1 MRLEIWADV
10 VCPWMYIGKR
20 RLERAL
26 TERSG
31 TPVEVVW
38 RPYRI
43 DPTAP
48 AASESIDEFLRDP
61 FVEVALEACG
71 PVQNGEGELVQM
83 SELAAAEGLGDR
95 WGAAWRAN
103 SHDAHRMIALAE
115 EEGGSALQ
123 DAVVEGILRAHFV
136 EGRDIAD
143 ADVLAGIAAEAG
155 FARGGELLAA
165 GGGQER
171 VRELLLWGRAEGV
184 RTSPTFVANGTALTG
199 AQSPEAIAEFLDEAA
214 GRRPRELPEEVE
226 RLRRS
231 EALLGRGDALGALA
245 LLSPL
250 LEGYA
255 EDRGVRLLAA
265 RAYYRS
271 AQLNRAR
278 HTLEGLLDEGADDA
292 YTRLL
297 LGRTLQRQ
305 GERDLA
311 EPHLRL
317 AAVMDPALA

>member
-1 MRLEIWADV
+1 MRIEIWADV

-26 TERSG
+26 AGRSG
-31 TPVEVVW
+31 EPVEVVW

-48 AASESIDEFLRDP
+48 AVSEPVEEFLRDP

-71 PVQNGEGELVQM
+71 PVQDGDGELVQM

-95 WGAAWRAN
+95 WGAAWRAD
-103 SHDAHRMIALAE
+103 SHDAHRLLALAE
-115 EEGGSALQ
+115 AEGPAVQ
-123 DAVVEGILRAHFV
+123 DAVAEGVLRAHFV

-143 ADVLAGIAAEAG
+143 PEVLAGIATEAG
-155 FARGGELLAA
+155 FTRGGELLA
-165 GGGQER
+165 GGGGAER
-171 VRELLLWGRAEGV
+171 VRELLLWGQAEGV
-184 RTSPTFVANGTALTG
+184 RTSPTFVANGMALTG
-199 AQSPEAIAEFLDEAA
+199 AQPSELVAEFLAEAA
-214 GRRPRELPEEVE
+214 GREPRRLPEEVE
-226 RLRRS
+226 RLRRA
-231 EALLGRGDALGALA
+231 EALLELANPLGALE
-245 LLSPL
+245 LLRPL
-250 LEGYA
+250 TEA
-255 EDRGVRLLAA
+255 HADDRNVRFLAA

-278 HTLEGLLDEGADDA
+278 STLEALLEESADDA
-292 YTRLL
+292 YTHLL

-305 GERDLA
+305 GERELA

>member
-1 MRLEIWADV
+1 MEIWADV

-26 TERSG
+26 AERSG
-31 TPVEVVW
+31 APVEVVW

-48 AASESIDEFLRDP
+48 DASEPIEEFLRDP

-71 PVQNGEGELVQM
+71 PVQNGDGELVQM
-83 SELAAAEGLGDR
+83 SELAAEEGLGDR

-103 SHDAHRMIALAE
+103 SHDAHRMIAMAE
-115 EEGGSALQ
+115 EEGGPALQ
-123 DAVVEGILRAHFV
+123 DAVAEGILRAHFV

-143 ADVLAGIAAEAG
+143 AGVLSEIAAGAG
-155 FARGGELLAA
+155 FARGGALLAA
-165 GGGQER
+165 GGGEAR
-171 VRELLLWGRAEGV
+171 VRELLLWGRSEGV
-184 RTSPTFVANGTALTG
+184 RTSPTFVANGMALTG
-199 AQSPEAIAEFLDEAA
+199 AQSPEVIAEFLAEAA
-214 GRRPRELPEEVE
+214 DRRPRELPEEVE

-231 EALLGRGDALGALA
+231 EALLVRDDPLGALE
-245 LLSPL
+245 LLRPL
-250 LEGYA
+250 TEAYA

-278 HTLEGLLDEGADDA
+278 RTLEALLEEGADDA

-317 AAVMDPALA
+317 ARVMDPALA